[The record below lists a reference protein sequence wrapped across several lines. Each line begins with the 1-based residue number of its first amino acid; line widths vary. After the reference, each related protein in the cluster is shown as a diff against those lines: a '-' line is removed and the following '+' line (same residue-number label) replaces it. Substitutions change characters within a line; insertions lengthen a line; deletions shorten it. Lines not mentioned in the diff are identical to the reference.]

1 MSFHIKGGFP
11 MSKFCNVCGSQL
23 DDNALFCTV
32 CGAKFSS
39 PEPQPQYQESQPQPQ
54 QFQQPFDDYNMQ
66 ADVAA
71 NKNLAALGYISGM
84 IILALVAA
92 PNSRFIRFHANQ
104 ALLLTLF
111 AFLSIIPVIGW
122 IWGVF
127 CAVCFIMGIVNAL
140 NGQFKELPLI
150 GRFRIIN

>member
-1 MSFHIKGGFP
+1 
-11 MSKFCNVCGSQL
+11 MSKICNVCGSQL

-39 PEPQPQYQESQPQPQ
+39 PKPQPQYQESQPQ

-92 PNSRFIRFHANQ
+92 PNSRFIRFHANSFQ
-104 ALLLTLF
+104 
-111 AFLSIIPVIGW
+111 
-122 IWGVF
+122 
-127 CAVCFIMGIVNAL
+127 
-140 NGQFKELPLI
+140 
-150 GRFRIIN
+150 

>member
-1 MSFHIKGGFP
+1 

-39 PEPQPQYQESQPQPQ
+39 PEPQPQYHESQPQSQ

-71 NKNLAALGYISGM
+71 NKNLAALGYIGM
-84 IILALVAA
+84 LILALVAA

-104 ALLLTLF
+104 ALLLGLF
-111 AFLSIIPVIGW
+111 SLLSVIPVIGW
-122 IWGVF
+122 IWALF

-150 GRFRIIN
+150 GKFRIIN